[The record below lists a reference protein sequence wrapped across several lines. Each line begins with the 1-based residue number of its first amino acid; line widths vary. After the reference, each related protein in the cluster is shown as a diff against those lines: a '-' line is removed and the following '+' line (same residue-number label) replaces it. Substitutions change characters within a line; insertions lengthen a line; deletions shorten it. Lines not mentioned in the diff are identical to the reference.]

1 MMLPNSSEK
10 QLPKKT
16 KAKDLVKTDK
26 QRLNELTILFEEFNR
41 IYNDNFFLNNYTQ
54 PTKNK

>member
-1 MMLPNSSEK
+1 MKKKKTL
-10 QLPKKT
+10 KKT

-26 QRLNELTILFEEFNR
+26 QRLNDLTILFEEFNR
-41 IYNDNFFLNNYTQ
+41 IYNDNFFLNNYNQ

>member
-1 MMLPNSSEK
+1 MK
-10 QLPKKT
+10 KTKLPKKT

-26 QRLNELTILFEEFNR
+26 QRLNDLTILFEEFNR

>member
-1 MMLPNSSEK
+1 MKKKKML
-10 QLPKKT
+10 KKT
-16 KAKDLVKTDK
+16 KAKDLVK
-26 QRLNELTILFEEFNR
+26 LNELTILFEEFNR